1 MQDRTFERVGG
12 TETSRVDLRVIAAT
26 NQDLEQKVSEGGF
39 RKDLYFRLN
48 VISLPVPPLRERPE
62 DILPLVHAF
71 LRKYNAVFGLEVQD
85 ISEEALDIL
94 QDYAWPGNVRELEN
108 AVERAMNFTGARII
122 EAEDLPPHLRQ
133 RKGGEA
139 AAESSA
145 AGPAAGPGSVLQ
157 DYRSQQEALERET
170 ILRTLQKAGG
180 NKSKAARLLG
190 MSRSWFYEKL
200 HRHGLK

>member
-1 MQDRTFERVGG
+1 M
-12 TETSRVDLRVIAAT
+12 
-26 NQDLEQKVSEGGF
+26 
-39 RKDLYFRLN
+39 
-48 VISLPVPPLRERPE
+48 
-62 DILPLVHAF
+62 
-71 LRKYNAVFGLEVQD
+71 
-85 ISEEALDIL
+85 

-108 AVERAMNFTGARII
+108 AVERAMNFTGARVI
-122 EAEDLPPHLRQ
+122 EAEDLPQHLRQ
-133 RKGGEA
+133 RTGGESP
-139 AAESSA
+139 AETSA
-145 AGPAAGPGSVLQ
+145 AGPAAGPGSALQ